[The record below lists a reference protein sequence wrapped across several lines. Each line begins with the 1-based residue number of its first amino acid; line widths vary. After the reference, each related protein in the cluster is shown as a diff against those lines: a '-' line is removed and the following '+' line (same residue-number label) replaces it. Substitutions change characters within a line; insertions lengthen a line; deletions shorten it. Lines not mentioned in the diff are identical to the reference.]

1 MKYAFIALLFLFNS
15 EIMSLLALNIM
26 VLFFFGDCL
35 KERFF

>member
-1 MKYAFIALLFLFNS
+1 MKYAAIALLFLFNS

-35 KERFF
+35 KEMFF

>member
-15 EIMSLLALNIM
+15 EILSLLALNIM

>member
-1 MKYAFIALLFLFNS
+1 MKYAAIALLFLFNS
-15 EIMSLLALNIM
+15 EILSLLALNIM

>member
-1 MKYAFIALLFLFNS
+1 MKYAAIALLFLFNS

>member
-1 MKYAFIALLFLFNS
+1 MKYAAIGLLFLFTS
-15 EIMSLLALNIM
+15 EIISLLALNIM

>member
-1 MKYAFIALLFLFNS
+1 MKYALVSLLFLFNS
-15 EIMSLLALNIM
+15 EIISLLALNIM